1 MYNYAYPYPIY
12 TTGNT
17 SNDNFGN
24 NGWLAIFIVIII
36 IFFLFWGFGNNNNS
50 NCR

>member
-24 NGWLAIFIVIII
+24 NN
-36 IFFLFWGFGNNNNS
+36 GNNN
-50 NCR
+50 CR